1 MDLVILTLAGVSLL
15 AIAISAISAG
25 LVKKYDPNQILYWHL
40 NRNGDVEGFED
51 TNRESRL
58 LLSKNY
64 GRYGNGIVK
73 GILYRGTLSESKN
86 KLKNFLQSERIISRA
101 LGKYSAID
109 IAIPVLN
116 AKLVRINVTDQKR
129 LEQLYNEI
137 VAENRDIFHMLQHD
151 PEVGNVSMFETK
163 IKNIIINGIKNGE
176 TNEEMK
182 IKAQKIGWAI

>member
-1 MDLVILTLAGVSLL
+1 MDPGFAILTGVSVG
-15 AIAISAISAG
+15 AIAISIISSG

-51 TNRESRL
+51 TNGKSRL

-64 GRYGNGIVK
+64 GRYGIGIVK
-73 GILYRGTLSESKN
+73 GILYSGTLSQAKN
-86 KLKNFLQSERIISRA
+86 KLKNLLQSERLIARA

-109 IAIPVLN
+109 ITILELN
-116 AKLVRINVTDQKR
+116 AKLIQINATEQKR
-129 LEQLYNEI
+129 FEQLYKEI

-163 IKNIIINGIKNGE
+163 IKNIILNGIKNGK

>member
-1 MDLVILTLAGVSLL
+1 MDLEFVILAVVSVG

-25 LVKKYDPNQILYWHL
+25 LVKKYDPNKILYWHL
-40 NRNGDVEGFED
+40 NRNGDVKGFED
-51 TNRESRL
+51 TNRESRV
-58 LLSKNY
+58 LLSENY
-64 GRYGNGIVK
+64 GRYGKGIVK
-73 GILYRGTLSESKN
+73 EILYRGTLSQAKN
-86 KLKNFLQSERIISRA
+86 KLKNLLQSERLIARA
-101 LGKYSAID
+101 LGKDTILD

-116 AKLVRINVTDQKR
+116 AKLIRINATEQKR
-129 LEQLYNEI
+129 FEQLYNEI

-163 IKNIIINGIKNGE
+163 IKNIILTGIKNGE

>member
-1 MDLVILTLAGVSLL
+1 MDPGFTILVGVSVG
-15 AIAISAISAG
+15 AIAISAISVG

-40 NRNGDVEGFED
+40 NRNGDVKGYED

-58 LLSKNY
+58 LLSNKRDRY
-64 GRYGNGIVK
+64 GRGVVK
-73 GILYRGTLSESKN
+73 GILYRGNLSQAKH
-86 KLKNFLQSERIISRA
+86 KLRNLLQSERLIVRA
-101 LGKYSAID
+101 LGEYTSAD

-116 AKLVRINVTDQKR
+116 AKLIRINVDEQKR
-129 LEQLYNEI
+129 FEKLYKEI

-163 IKNIIINGIKNGE
+163 IKNIIVNGIKNGE

-182 IKAQKIGWAI
+182 IKSQKIGWAI